1 MVGGRVKFGIFFVGV
16 IDRVMRR
23 ANIGIYNI
31 GNGWICVFVYF
42 VDLCMATQ
50 GKYWAPG
57 WGNRI
62 ETGVALEKVN

>member
-1 MVGGRVKFGIFFVGV
+1 MVGGRVKFGVFFVG
-16 IDRVMRR
+16 INDNVMCRT
-23 ANIGIYNI
+23 NFGFYSITH
-31 GNGWICVFVYF
+31 GWIRVFVYF